1 MRKWELVS
9 EKLSFVNKSL
19 SITRYLRLFFNRF
32 PELTNQDLE
41 CSQTNQHQKNGNKK
55 VSMEIDL
62 RLFGSPTYI
71 LGNGEFISLPI
82 DGFNLQ
88 VSHIDER

>member
-1 MRKWELVS
+1 M
-9 EKLSFVNKSL
+9 FTNKSA
-19 SITRYLRLFFNRF
+19 S
-32 PELTNQDLE
+32 
-41 CSQTNQHQKNGNKK
+41 KKGNKK
-55 VSMEIDL
+55 VSIEIDL
-62 RLFGSPTYI
+62 RLFGRATYI